1 MRRRD
6 IVFTSVILILTS
18 WCVRFHQ
25 EVTDLHS
32 QIEIWEQSRFEMTRI
47 LADLQTRLDKIVE
60 QSGFRGLLLPRQESV
75 YKLNLLPHENFGP
88 AFLKYAQNLKL
99 MALSFQAGSPAG
111 SLETGAE
118 NSSDENFPNVWPTQ
132 GTITSLFGL
141 RKHPILKSLRF
152 HSGVDIANLKNTEIL
167 AAAGGSVKFAGPDG
181 GYGNTVILDHGNG
194 FESVYGHAEGA
205 LVKTGETIKKGQ
217 LIASMG
223 STGLSTGEH
232 LHFEIRFAGEALDP
246 TVFVK

>member
-6 IVFTSVILILTS
+6 IIFISLILILTS
-18 WCVRFHQ
+18 WCVRLHQ
-25 EVTDLHS
+25 EVTDLNA
-32 QIEIWEQSRFEMTRI
+32 QIEIWGQSRFEMTRI
-47 LADLQTRLDKIVE
+47 LADLQTRLDKILE
-60 QSGFRGLLLPRQESV
+60 QSGFGELLLPRRESI
-75 YKLNLLPHENFGP
+75 YQLNLLPHQDFGP

-99 MALSFQAGSPAG
+99 MALSLQAGLPAE
-111 SLETGAE
+111 SLEKASE
-118 NSSDENFPNVWPTQ
+118 NSSDEKFPDVWPTQ

-194 FESVYGHAEGA
+194 FESLYGHAEDL
-205 LVKTGETIKKGQ
+205 LVKTGETVKKGQ

-232 LHFEIRFAGEALDP
+232 LHFEVRFAGEAVDP
-246 TVFVK
+246 TVFLK

>member
-6 IVFTSVILILTS
+6 FIFTFVILILTS
-18 WCVRFHQ
+18 WCVRLHQ
-25 EVTDLHS
+25 EVTDLCA

-47 LADLQTRLDKIVE
+47 LADLQTRLDKIFE
-60 QSGFRGLLLPRQESV
+60 QSGFGGSLLPRQEII
-75 YKLNLLPHENFGP
+75 YKLNLLPHQNFES

-99 MALSFQAGSPAG
+99 MALSFQVGSPAG
-111 SLETGAE
+111 SLEKGAE
-118 NSSDENFPNVWPTQ
+118 NFADENFPDVWPTQ

-141 RKHPILKSLRF
+141 RKHPLLKSLRF

-167 AAAGGSVKFAGPDG
+167 AAAGGTVKFAGPDG
-181 GYGNTVILDHGNG
+181 GYGNVVILEHGNG
-194 FESVYGHAEGA
+194 FESVYGHAEDI
-205 LVKTGETIKKGQ
+205 LVKNGEEVKKGQ

-232 LHFEIRFAGEALDP
+232 LHYEIRFAGEALDP
-246 TVFVK
+246 TMFMK